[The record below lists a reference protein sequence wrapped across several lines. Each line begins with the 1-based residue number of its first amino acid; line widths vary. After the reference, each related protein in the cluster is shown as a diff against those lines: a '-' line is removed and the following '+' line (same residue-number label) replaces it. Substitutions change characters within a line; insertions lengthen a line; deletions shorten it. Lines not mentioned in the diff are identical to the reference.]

1 MKRLFERISEFT
13 KSRIFIMLSGV
24 FVLFTFIVIRL
35 FVLQIVHGETYQQD
49 LKTSIM
55 QNITIPASRGMIYD
69 RYGRP
74 LAVNEAA
81 FSIKFD
87 DSVTVPL
94 ANRSKSVLDFVKS
107 NGDKIADTLPI
118 TKTTPRSF
126 TFASEEEET
135 AWKQSIGL
143 GKKQL
148 KYTADELYEYFL
160 EEYQVPDG
168 LTEDEERKFIN
179 LSISCSDKNLM
190 ILSLI
195 DILNANGETISDDLP
210 ISQTKPYEFLFD
222 GNESKEQSFKQ
233 SIAMDEEQYGYT
245 ADETVEYLIDFFEIP
260 QCLSDDIK
268 RDAIA
273 IRYSLY
279 LMRYRKYQP
288 ITVAINVK
296 DETVASIEENNGK
309 FPGVTIYTDSLREY
323 PDGEYFSNIIGY
335 IGKINDTEYEKFK
348 EYGYTANDIIGKIGV
363 ENLYE
368 LDLRGEDGESLVEV
382 DASGRRINTIE
393 TKEPVSGSNVFL
405 TIDKKLQIAAY
416 DYLEEALAQTLINKL
431 QAVSS
436 KDNPI
441 SLKEL
446 FISMVNSNNISLS
459 KIYSAQDGVSK
470 NIYDM
475 IKEQYPD
482 FDTTSEDA
490 SDTAKLVITSGIET
504 GAISTRDMTLLLFEQ
519 GTLTGD
525 EEYINSIKNGS
536 RSPLSVIIEKLESRE
551 LHPYQTNLDPCTGSV
566 VVSSV
571 DTGEVLALVTYPSYD
586 SNRLVNNFDNEYYN
600 QLLNDPTT
608 PLVNRP
614 LKQKKAPGSTFK
626 MVTAIAGL
634 ETGVISPLSTIRDL
648 GSFTKAGTPYAKCW
662 SYTSGYTHGFI
673 NVSEALEV
681 SCNYFFYET
690 AYRLGNSDEG
700 TTEEGIA
707 KLNEYMEA
715 FGLNTVSGIELEE
728 SESNM
733 ASPEYKE
740 ETIKWQNPDATT
752 SQTRWTDGDTI
763 RAAIGQSVNNFTP
776 AVMTKYIAT
785 LANGGTRYKYH
796 IIDKVQASNGEVTLQ
811 KEPEIEQQIEI
822 AQENLEAVYEGM
834 LLVTNGPKGTLRTVF
849 RDFPVNVAA
858 KSGTAQ
864 ESLSRSSHTWFVGF
878 APYEDPQIAVTV
890 MIPFGEASTSPAA
903 VVGRNIIGEYMGL
916 NYTPENSYMDV
927 SLAE

>member
-87 DSVTVPL
+87 DSVTAPL

-436 KDNPI
+436 
-441 SLKEL
+441 
-446 FISMVNSNNISLS
+446 
-459 KIYSAQDGVSK
+459 
-470 NIYDM
+470 
-475 IKEQYPD
+475 
-482 FDTTSEDA
+482 
-490 SDTAKLVITSGIET
+490 
-504 GAISTRDMTLLLFEQ
+504 
-519 GTLTGD
+519 
-525 EEYINSIKNGS
+525 
-536 RSPLSVIIEKLESRE
+536 
-551 LHPYQTNLDPCTGSV
+551 
-566 VVSSV
+566 
-571 DTGEVLALVTYPSYD
+571 
-586 SNRLVNNFDNEYYN
+586 
-600 QLLNDPTT
+600 
-608 PLVNRP
+608 
-614 LKQKKAPGSTFK
+614 
-626 MVTAIAGL
+626 
-634 ETGVISPLSTIRDL
+634 
-648 GSFTKAGTPYAKCW
+648 
-662 SYTSGYTHGFI
+662 
-673 NVSEALEV
+673 
-681 SCNYFFYET
+681 
-690 AYRLGNSDEG
+690 
-700 TTEEGIA
+700 
-707 KLNEYMEA
+707 
-715 FGLNTVSGIELEE
+715 
-728 SESNM
+728 
-733 ASPEYKE
+733 
-740 ETIKWQNPDATT
+740 
-752 SQTRWTDGDTI
+752 
-763 RAAIGQSVNNFTP
+763 
-776 AVMTKYIAT
+776 
-785 LANGGTRYKYH
+785 
-796 IIDKVQASNGEVTLQ
+796 
-811 KEPEIEQQIEI
+811 
-822 AQENLEAVYEGM
+822 
-834 LLVTNGPKGTLRTVF
+834 
-849 RDFPVNVAA
+849 
-858 KSGTAQ
+858 
-864 ESLSRSSHTWFVGF
+864 
-878 APYEDPQIAVTV
+878 
-890 MIPFGEASTSPAA
+890 
-903 VVGRNIIGEYMGL
+903 
-916 NYTPENSYMDV
+916 
-927 SLAE
+927 